1 MEPKRVD
8 DRACGDCRT
17 ARLGVWCGT
26 GDPFV
31 DSARLLVERTAPPLA
46 RLDRGADEP
55 GYLLRGLPEVLGF
68 VGP

>member
-1 MEPKRVD
+1 MR
-8 DRACGDCRT
+8 DRGPVR
-17 ARLGVWCGT
+17 RLRAAAGRAHR
-26 GDPFV
+26 
-31 DSARLLVERTAPPLA
+31 SPLA